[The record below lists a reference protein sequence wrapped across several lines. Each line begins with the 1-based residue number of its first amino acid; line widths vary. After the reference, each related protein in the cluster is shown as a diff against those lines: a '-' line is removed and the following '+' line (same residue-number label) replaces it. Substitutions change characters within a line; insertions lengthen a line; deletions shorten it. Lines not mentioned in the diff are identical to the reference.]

1 MLNKISFLAALFCV
15 GASQANEL
23 SDRNLVTRSLT
34 VQDNELQFGG
44 VLGYGKNGDE
54 DDIGVG
60 LDARYGLS
68 DDWTIGLGHTRYR
81 FLDRGNSDLGFELTV
96 GAGLKDIYEKLGGG
110 NVDVLGYGADI
121 TGKYVYS
128 QDTALLFGAQYVF
141 WNVQHTDKNADEYR
155 FNLGVQHQ
163 VLEDVVITTN
173 YILRSL
179 NDMTQSTA
187 HEASV
192 SMNYALSRSLDTG
205 VYLKYSSFNPQE
217 NGFTADSAYKQ
228 GVGAYV
234 SYRF

>member
-34 VQDNELQFGG
+34 VQDSELQVVGA
-44 VLGYGKNGDE
+44 LGYGKNGDE
-54 DDIGVG
+54 DGIEVG
-60 LDARYGLS
+60 LDAQYGLS

-81 FLDRGNSDLGFELTV
+81 FLERGNNDLGLELTV
-96 GAGLKDIYEKLGGG
+96 GAGLKGMYEKSGRG
-110 NVDVLGYGADI
+110 NVDVLGYGADV

-163 VLEDVVITTN
+163 VLEDVVISADYT
-173 YILRSL
+173 LRSL

-192 SMNYALSRSLDTG
+192 SMNYALSKNLDTG
-205 VYLKYSSFNPQE
+205 VFVNYSSFDPVK
-217 NGFTADSAYKQ
+217 NGFTADSANKQ
-228 GVGAYV
+228 GIGGYI

>member
-1 MLNKISFLAALFCV
+1 MLNKISFLAALLCV

-34 VQDNELQFGG
+34 VQDSELQVVGA
-44 VLGYGKNGDE
+44 LGYGKNGDE
-54 DDIGVG
+54 DGIEVG

-81 FLDRGNSDLGFELTV
+81 FLERGNNDLGLELTV
-96 GAGLKDIYEKLGGG
+96 GAGLKGMYEKSGRG

-121 TGKYVYS
+121 AGKYVYS
-128 QDTALLFGAQYVF
+128 QDTALVFGAQYVF

-163 VLEDVVITTN
+163 VFEDVVISADYT
-173 YILRSL
+173 LRSL

-187 HEASV
+187 HKASV
-192 SMNYALSRSLDTG
+192 SMNYALSKNLDTG
-205 VYLKYSSFNPQE
+205 VFVNYSSFDPVK
-217 NGFTADSAYKQ
+217 NGFTADSANKQ

>member
-1 MLNKISFLAALFCV
+1 MLNKISFLVALFCV

-34 VQDNELQFGG
+34 VQDSELQFIGA
-44 VLGYGKNGDE
+44 LGYGKNGDE
-54 DDIGVG
+54 DGIDIG

-68 DDWTIGLGHTRYR
+68 DDWTLGLGHTRYR
-81 FLDRGNSDLGFELTV
+81 FLERGNSDLGLELTV
-96 GAGLKDIYEKLGGG
+96 GAGLKGMYEKLGRG

-121 TGKYVYS
+121 MGKYVYS
-128 QDTALLFGAQYVF
+128 QDTALVFGAQYVF

-163 VLEDVVITTN
+163 VFEDVVISADYT
-173 YILRSL
+173 LRSL

-192 SMNYALSRSLDTG
+192 SMNYAISKNLDTG
-205 VYLKYSSFNPQE
+205 VFVNYSSFDPVK
-217 NGFTADSAYKQ
+217 NGFTADSANKQ
-228 GVGAYV
+228 GIGGYI

>member
-1 MLNKISFLAALFCV
+1 MLNKFSLLIALACI
-15 GASQANEL
+15 GASQASEL
-23 SDRNLVTRSLT
+23 SDRNVVTRSLT
-34 VQDNELQFGG
+34 VQDSELQVVGA
-44 VLGYGKNGDE
+44 LGYGKNGGE
-54 DDIGVG
+54 DGIEVG

-81 FLDRGNSDLGFELTV
+81 FLDRGENDLGLELTL
-96 GAGLKDIYEKLGGG
+96 GAGLKGMYEKLGQG

-121 TGKYVYS
+121 MGKYVYS

-163 VLEDVVITTN
+163 VLEDVVVSADYT
-173 YILRSL
+173 LRSL

-192 SMNYALSRSLDTG
+192 SMNYALSRSLDAG

-217 NGFTADSAYKQ
+217 NGFTADSANKQ
-228 GVGAYV
+228 EVGAYV